1 LRRPIKRLRAAQM
14 GRHAGKEN
22 QVSGQTLI
30 ARRRA
35 LVHPAPDQAI
45 GREA

>member
-1 LRRPIKRLRAAQM
+1 M
-14 GRHAGKEN
+14 TRHAGKEN
-22 QVSGQTLI
+22 QVSGQTFI

-35 LVHPAPDQAI
+35 LVHPASDQEI